1 MGFNKGVE
9 EQMIIQIEI
18 IGYAVI
24 GLILTITTAVLLVDN
39 IKLRYDF
46 KKKMQEMKELEM
58 EMRFK
63 FDLRK

>member
-1 MGFNKGVE
+1 MI
-9 EQMIIQIEI
+9 QMIEI

-24 GLILTITTAVLLVDN
+24 LLIFTIISVVILVDN
-39 IKLRYDF
+39 IKLRYEY
-46 KKKMQEMKELEM
+46 KKKMQEMNDLEM

>member
-1 MGFNKGVE
+1 MI
-9 EQMIIQIEI
+9 QMIEI

-24 GLILTITTAVLLVDN
+24 LLIFTIISVVILVDN

-46 KKKMQEMKELEM
+46 KKKMQEMNDLEM

>member
-1 MGFNKGVE
+1 MI
-9 EQMIIQIEI
+9 QMIEI

-46 KKKMQEMKELEM
+46 KKKMQEMNDLEM

-63 FDLRK
+63 FDLRKWE

>member
-46 KKKMQEMKELEM
+46 KKKMQEMNDLEM

>member
-1 MGFNKGVE
+1 MI
-9 EQMIIQIEI
+9 QMIEI

-46 KKKMQEMKELEM
+46 KKKMQEMNDLEM

>member
-1 MGFNKGVE
+1 MI
-9 EQMIIQIEI
+9 QMIEI